1 MKKLIP
7 ALLLL
12 VFTLASCCKPEP
24 TPQPKP
30 IPDPLPENS
39 LVAEFKASLATFPA
53 EGGKGV
59 VEGLLKEVSPEGKVI
74 KETPLAKSDFTLTL
88 KEGDATQI
96 QINDEKK
103 EFTISEGV
111 EEAVFTIVAQVK
123 EKSSLFQEIVLKR
136 TKGDIPNPNA
146 KLPLEYVAEFNVG
159 KTAGTFAN
167 SHQNDAAGYFSYD
180 EVANVCPE
188 GYHTPTRQ
196 EAAIIMPLF
205 GPQFEIYLFFDT
217 ESSSND
223 VEEAIKVGN
232 KQATYLCDYKST
244 KGSLISYALRFKK
257 APSEKETGY
266 PAATDNKLQC
276 AYRYE
281 VVGQHKEGAKDSHL
295 KITARLVGED
305 FAGTIEDIAKED
317 FWNKNSAN
325 DVTRIL
331 PSSVYYHPQ
340 SKKDVYGAGAFLWT
354 ATPYENREGFVW
366 TIAYIPKMAYISYN
380 SNLFKFGIRPV
391 KDEN

>member
-12 VFTLASCCKPEP
+12 AFTLASCCKPEP
-24 TPQPKP
+24 TPEPKP
-30 IPDPLPENS
+30 TPDPLPENRM
-39 LVAEFKASLATFPA
+39 VAEFKASQTTFPT

-59 VEGLLKEVSPEGKVI
+59 VVGILKEVSPEGKVI
-74 KETPLAKSDFTLTL
+74 EETPLAKSDFTLML

-96 QINDEKK
+96 QINEEKK

-111 EEAVFTIVAQVK
+111 EEAVLTIVAQVK
-123 EKSSLFQEIVLKR
+123 TKPSLSQEIVLKR
-136 TKGDIPNPNA
+136 VKGDTPKPTIM
-146 KLPLEYVAEFNVG
+146 LPLEYIAEYNVG
-159 KTAGTFAN
+159 KTAGTFAT
-167 SHQNDAAGYFSYD
+167 SHQNDAAGYFSFD

-217 ESSSND
+217 DSYSDD

-244 KGSLISYALRFKK
+244 KGSLVSYAIRFKK
-257 APSEKETGY
+257 AHGELEDGY

-281 VVGQHKEGAKDSHL
+281 VVGQHKEGSKDSYL

-305 FAGTIEDIAKED
+305 FTGTIDDIAKED
-317 FWNKNSAN
+317 FWSVNSAN

-340 SKKDVYGAGAFLWT
+340 YQRDIYGAGAFLWT
-354 ATPYENREGFVW
+354 ATPYEKRDGFVW

-391 KDEN
+391 KNEN